1 MSLIKI
7 TNLSFSY
14 PGQDKIFDNISLQL
28 DTEWKIGLIGRN
40 GRGKTTLLGIL
51 EGTLEYSGSISSSV
65 SFSYFPFKTENES
78 RSSFEVMKDA
88 APDTQE
94 WEAEKEISLLDL
106 DEEVL
111 SRQFSSLSSGEQM
124 KIKLASLFLSD
135 GPFLLIDEPT
145 NHLDITGREVVSRYL
160 SMKKGFILVS
170 HDRYFL
176 DRCTDHILS
185 LNRSDAELQK
195 GNYSSW
201 QQNKDYSDSF
211 ELAQNNKL
219 IKEIKRLTEAAG
231 RTAQWSDAVE
241 KTKYSA
247 GNSGSKPDRGYIGHK
262 SAKMMK
268 RAKVTEA
275 RASKSAEEKSKLLKN
290 IESSQS
296 LMIKN
301 LQHHSEKLVIAEGLS
316 VLLGGR
322 KIIDGLTFEVK
333 NGSRTVISGSN
344 GSGKSTLLK
353 LIAGKG
359 GQAEF
364 SGELRVPGSLI
375 ISYVPQDTSFLS
387 GDMLRY
393 AEAEGID
400 ETVFMTNLDKL
411 AFTKDNFRT
420 QLQDLSDGQK
430 KKILLAASL
439 SRSAHLYIWD
449 EPLNYIDI
457 ISRVQIE
464 NLILEYEPAMIL
476 VEHDRNFIE
485 NTASDCIFLD

>member
-7 TNLSFSY
+7 ANLSFAY

-28 DTEWKIGLIGRN
+28 DSEWKIGLIGRN
-40 GRGKTTLLGIL
+40 GRGKTTLLSIL
-51 EGTLEYSGSISSSV
+51 EGTLEYSGSISSSE
-65 SFSYFPFKTENES
+65 SFRYFPFRTENEY
-78 RSSFEVMKDA
+78 RSSYEIMKDA
-88 APDTQE
+88 APDAQE
-94 WEAEKEISLLDL
+94 WEAEKELSLLDI

-111 SRQFSSLSSGEQM
+111 SRPFSSLSSGERM
-124 KIKLASLFLSD
+124 KIQLASLFLSA
-135 GPFLLIDEPT
+135 GSFFLIDEPT
-145 NHLDITGREVVSRYL
+145 NHLDIKGREVVSSYL
-160 SMKKGFILVS
+160 NMKKGFMLVS

-185 LNRSDAELQK
+185 LNRSDTELQR

-219 IKEIKRLTEAAG
+219 LKEIKRLTEASV
-231 RTAQWSDAVE
+231 RTAKWSDAVE
-241 KTKYSA
+241 KTKYASQ
-247 GNSGSKPDRGYIGHK
+247 NSGLKADRGYIGHK

-268 RAKVTEA
+268 RAKVTEE

-290 IESSQS
+290 IETSQN
-296 LMIKN
+296 LMIRN
-301 LQHHSEKLVIAEGLS
+301 LEYHSERLVLADGLS
-316 VLLGGR
+316 VCLGGR
-322 KIIDGLTFEVK
+322 KIIDNISFEIK

-353 LIAGKG
+353 LIAGKS

-375 ISYVPQDTSFLS
+375 ISYVAQETSMLS
-387 GDMLRY
+387 GDLHMY
-393 AEAEGID
+393 AVSEGID

-449 EPLNYIDI
+449 EPLNYTDI
-457 ISRVQIE
+457 ISRIQIE
-464 NLILEYEPAMIL
+464 NLILEYRPAMIL
-476 VEHDRNFIE
+476 VEHDRSFIE
-485 NTASDCIFLD
+485 NTATDYIFLD